1 MVLNATKPESA
12 LNSRLRNPIFDITP
26 DPTLVTLPPTSLPV
40 DAVFHPDYI
49 MFPTISH
56 LQQLPNP
63 RTKHRRRHQTFQQSP
78 TSRVGTTC
86 FFVTSN
92 LATPPKLTL
101 FQNPEVELILSS
113 NGCAK
118 DCLGSFGAL
127 IASQT
132 DDHHSTDAIFITL

>member
-40 DAVFHPDYI
+40 DAVFQPDYI

-101 FQNPEVELILSS
+101 FQNPEVTYPELERLRQRLPWLLWGTNCFPNGRSS
-113 NGCAK
+113 
-118 DCLGSFGAL
+118 FY
-127 IASQT
+127 
-132 DDHHSTDAIFITL
+132 